1 MYAIIQK
8 KGRDNTDFNY
18 DYIFKDFKQ
27 FYEIADTLTY
37 SIFGRYKIKIVT
49 EDIEEAVKFIK
60 HEDKYQSLDIH
71 IYMPEA
77 AIDYIQQR
85 DTKINIQGSMKDID
99 IFKEL
104 ISNKNIL
111 FEKGVMYILYNSI
124 PHNLDSMEK
133 ALNTIVFEFGVGV
146 PVSEKMLNTL
156 FVLNKMVYP
165 RTVLISFIQMERYRW
180 VKFEKSI
187 SAVGNQIL
195 LGAMIKNM
203 KQFIRDKVVYY
214 KTGRASSLIKSLNTN
229 NLMLLY
235 RVLVSERNGFNDA
248 KLLLTLYER
257 GISAHDI
264 LQ

>member
-1 MYAIIQK
+1 MYAIIEK

-18 DYIFKDFKQ
+18 DYIFKDFSQ

-37 SIFGRYKIKIVT
+37 SIFGRYKIKIIT
-49 EDIEEAVKFIK
+49 EDIEEVIRFIK
-60 HEDKYQSLDIH
+60 YESRYQSLDIH

-85 DTKINIQGSMKDID
+85 DTKISIQGSIKDID
-99 IFKEL
+99 IFKGL

-111 FEKGVMYILYNSI
+111 FEKGVMYTLYNSI
-124 PHNLDSMEK
+124 SHDLDSMEK
-133 ALNTIVFEFGVGV
+133 ALNTIVSEFGIGV

-156 FVLNKMVYP
+156 FVLNKTVYP
-165 RTVLISFIQMERYRW
+165 KTVLISFIQMERYRW
-180 VKFEKSI
+180 IKFEKSI
-187 SAVGNQIL
+187 SVVGNQVL

-203 KQFIRDKVVYY
+203 KQFIKDKVIYY
-214 KTGRASSLIKSLNTN
+214 KTGRASSLTKSLNIN

-235 RVLVSERNGFNDA
+235 RILVSERNGFNDA

-257 GISAHDI
+257 GISAYDI